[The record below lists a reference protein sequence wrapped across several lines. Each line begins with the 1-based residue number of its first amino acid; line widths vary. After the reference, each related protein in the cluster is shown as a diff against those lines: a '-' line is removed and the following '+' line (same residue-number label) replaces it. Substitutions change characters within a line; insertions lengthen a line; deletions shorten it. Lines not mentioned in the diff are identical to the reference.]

1 MNKASK
7 RDLATSLTTF
17 TFLVMGVSGIMMF
30 FHFFDDYVKE
40 LHEILGLFFVAVV
53 LFHVFYNFKSM
64 KNYFTKK
71 IFAFSALAISIVSL
85 VFILNTPDGENP
97 KRAIIMSMLDAN
109 IESSVSIL
117 KKDIVDVKNRLELK
131 GITIKENDTIKSV
144 AQNNKMSPFELVGI
158 IIEE

>member
-1 MNKASK
+1 MTKASK
-7 RDLATSLTTF
+7 RELATSLTTF
-17 TFLVMGVSGIMMF
+17 TFLVIGMSGVMMF

-40 LHEILGLFFVAVV
+40 LHEILGLFFVLVI

-71 IFAFSALAISIVSL
+71 MFGFSALAITIVSL
-85 VFILNTPDGENP
+85 VFILNTPDGQNP

-109 IESSVSIL
+109 LESSVMIL
-117 KKDIVDVKNRLELK
+117 NKDIVDVKSRLELK
-131 GITIKENDTIKSV
+131 GITIQESDTIKSV

-158 IIEE
+158 ILE